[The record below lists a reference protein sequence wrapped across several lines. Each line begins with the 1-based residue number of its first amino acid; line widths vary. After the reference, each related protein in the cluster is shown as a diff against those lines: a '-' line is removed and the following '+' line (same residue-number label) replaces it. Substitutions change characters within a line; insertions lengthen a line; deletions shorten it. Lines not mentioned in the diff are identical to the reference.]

1 MISVRNLFE
10 AHKEDSG
17 GNVQE
22 GLQKTAKQLGNLINK
37 KEVTVQEVSFQDL
50 FETLVNY
57 DGRINLRL
65 DRPERVAEAM
75 ASSSFPVITR
85 QLLHPTVIAAYELA
99 YGDTGQLVTEIPVAR
114 DEEKLAGFTD
124 PQGLERVGQLMP
136 YEESVLDE
144 KYVLLKS
151 FKFGRI
157 ISLSRE
163 MILFDQTGQ
172 IVERAR
178 RIGEMAGYH
187 KAEFIIKKACSLT
200 TVAITNEAANQSLF
214 WNGTAR
220 TMYANDHSSFDV
232 QTNDNLQTTAFSTA
246 GIKASMLLL
255 RKMKNQVGQ
264 FINVSLPIDLLIPP
278 DLEEDAWM
286 LANSEHQYDNAENAK
301 NPYKN
306 KFNIIISSFLTDA
319 EDYYIGN
326 FKKQTYWGTVWPIET
341 SEQASNSEKAFE
353 NDIVSRFKVS
363 YFGGC
368 NTVDYKYVVK
378 SESS

>member
-1 MISVRNLFE
+1 MISVQNLFE
-10 AHKEDSG
+10 AHKKDAGS
-17 GNVQE
+17 VQE
-22 GLQKTAKQLGNLINK
+22 GLQRTVTQISSLIK
-37 KEVTVQEVSFQDL
+37 KKKINTSNVSFNEL
-50 FETLVNY
+50 FEVLVNH
-57 DGRINLRL
+57 DNKISLRMDSAERI
-65 DRPERVAEAM
+65 AEAM
-75 ASSSFPVITR
+75 ASSSFPVITK
-85 QLLHPTVIAAYELA
+85 QLLHPTVISAYELA
-99 YGDTGQLVTEIPVAR
+99 YGDMGQLVTEVPVAR

-144 KYVLLKS
+144 SYVLLKS

-200 TVAITNEAANQSLF
+200 TTTITGEAANKSLF
-214 WNGTAR
+214 YNGTSR
-220 TMYANDHSSFDV
+220 TMYANDHSSWDI
-232 QTNDNLQTTAFSTA
+232 QTNDNLITTALSTA
-246 GIKASMLLL
+246 GLKAAMIL
-255 RKMKNQVGQ
+255 RRKVKNRVGQ
-264 FINVSLPIDLLIPP
+264 FVNVSLPIDLLIPP
-278 DLEEDAWM
+278 DLEETAWM
-286 LANSEHQYDNAENAK
+286 LVNSEHQFDTAENAK

-306 KFNIIISSFLTDA
+306 KFNIIISSFLTDV
-319 EDYYIGN
+319 EDWYIGN
-326 FKKQTYWGTVWPIET
+326 FARQTYWGTVWPIET
-341 SEQASNSEKAFE
+341 SEQTSNSEKAFE

-368 NTVDYKYVVK
+368 NTVDYKFVVK
-378 SESS
+378 SES